1 MQIMSALPAGD
12 VKVLKD
18 TWSDHERLI
27 VKERYVVWKKAQT
40 IARNREEALELYCAF
55 LGLRVESSAS
65 T

>member
-18 TWSDHERLI
+18 TWSDHEWLI
-27 VKERYVVWKKAQT
+27 MKERYVVWKKARA
-40 IARNREEALELYCAF
+40 IARSKEDALALYSAF
-55 LGLRVESSAS
+55 LGLKVESSAS